1 MFEGFMAIVAAGV
14 FCEIINMADEVLPHD
29 MF

>member
-1 MFEGFMAIVAAGV
+1 MFEGFMATVAAGV
-14 FCEIINMADEVLPHD
+14 FCEILNIADEVLPHD